1 VALREKVLLW
11 VVVVAI
17 TVGLGAAPALAA
29 TRVVGDP
36 RGDANPRYDMVR
48 VRFVNGDTRLAMHIR
63 TTPGLRRGRGYA
75 DFHFSPNHGFTYYF
89 EAVSRRTANG
99 AVHNKLTMYT
109 AQGHKTLDC
118 RIEAR
123 WAYAAH
129 TVSIELPRSCAS
141 RDISGRLYMTAD
153 LGPSAEPMTQDF
165 INYQKWPRVPQG

>member
-1 VALREKVLLW
+1 VALHEKVLLW
-11 VVVVAI
+11 VAVVAI
-17 TVGLGAAPALAA
+17 TVGLGAPALAA

-63 TTPGLRRGRGYA
+63 TTPGLHRGRGYA

-89 EAVSRRTANG
+89 EAVSRRTADG

-129 TVSIELPRSCAS
+129 TVSIALPRSCAS

-165 INYQKWPRVPQG
+165 ISYQKWPRVPRG